1 MDSPAKAIERL
12 RLRHG
17 LTRAEACRRAGLAPA
32 TWSSVESGS
41 AANPK
46 PRTKLRIARTL
57 GVRPSSIWRIRPR
70 PLHLDDVEDPRWRG
84 AVRAM
89 AQRLDRHGSL
99 EERQHFGRRLIEVL
113 DHADS
118 GSEETDTDGGR
129 WDEFWRL
136 ANSLTFDPDR
146 APITI
151 INGKLVERDLDTFTP
166 ATRVRVAAARS
177 RRPNPSGVA
186 PGPAA
191 GASRAA

>member
-1 MDSPAKAIERL
+1 
-12 RLRHG
+12 
-17 LTRAEACRRAGLAPA
+17 
-32 TWSSVESGS
+32 
-41 AANPK
+41 
-46 PRTKLRIARTL
+46 
-57 GVRPSSIWRIRPR
+57 VRPSSIWRVRPR

-89 AQRLDRHGSL
+89 AQRLDRYGSP
-99 EERQHFGRRLIEVL
+99 EERQRFGKRLITVL

-118 GSEETDTDGGR
+118 GCDETDIDGGR

-151 INGKLVERDLDTFTP
+151 INGKLVERDLDHFTSP
-166 ATRVRVAAARS
+166 TRVRVAAARR
-177 RRPNPSGVA
+177 RRPGPNGAA
-186 PGPAA
+186 PGPSA